1 MGRRRSLDDCPTGPG
16 PVGADSLV
24 ILGITVMTLG
34 VYSIIWVP
42 DVYDK
47 LHAASKV
54 VLLGLILLLI
64 ATAAT
69 GDPAFIYRVVV
80 IGAFLLLT
88 TPVSAHVIGRAAY
101 LREQRMEAPDAV
113 DESRRDLSKSV
124 PAED

>member
-1 MGRRRSLDDCPTGPG
+1 MTSF
-16 PVGADSLV
+16 GALSPWLADALV
-24 ILGITVMTLG
+24 ILGVAVMTLG

-80 IGAFLLLT
+80 IAAFLLLT
-88 TPVSAHVIGRAAY
+88 TPLSAHVIGRAAY

-113 DESRRDLSKSV
+113 DESGRDLSESV

>member
-1 MGRRRSLDDCPTGPG
+1 M
-16 PVGADSLV
+16 GADSLV

-34 VYSIIWVP
+34 VYGIIWVP

-113 DESRRDLSKSV
+113 DESGRDLSESV